1 MRCSGAA
8 PAVRPCNPNPT
19 PSERNEHVPDFTQHG
34 TARGD
39 RARDPHR
46 REPRAD
52 RRGPRRN
59 RRRYDGMSAGT
70 RFTHRCSVTRRR
82 PQLMRRW
89 RVGGAEGNEILTSAA
104 AVVLVGLLIAE
115 GITIVHMRGLLS
127 AHMFIGLVLIP
138 PVVLKLA
145 STGYR
150 M

>member
-1 MRCSGAA
+1 
-8 PAVRPCNPNPT
+8 
-19 PSERNEHVPDFTQHG
+19 
-34 TARGD
+34 
-39 RARDPHR
+39 
-46 REPRAD
+46 
-52 RRGPRRN
+52 
-59 RRRYDGMSAGT
+59 MSAGT
-70 RFTHRCSVTRRR
+70 RFTHRGSVTRRR

-150 M
+150 MVSYYAGARAYRENGPPLLPLRLIAPVLVASTTTHGAAPTTAPSSR